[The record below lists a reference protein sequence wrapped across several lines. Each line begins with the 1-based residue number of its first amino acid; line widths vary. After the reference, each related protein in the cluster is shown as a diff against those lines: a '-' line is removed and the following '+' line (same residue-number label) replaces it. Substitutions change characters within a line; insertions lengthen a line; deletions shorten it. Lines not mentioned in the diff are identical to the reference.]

1 MLPRMRTAA
10 GAIRE
15 IREMDPNTEIT
26 ESAIRRAIKRG
37 EIKSV
42 PNGVRRLVNL
52 DDILAYFAGQSSVS
66 EGSAAMEAMR

>member
-42 PNGVRRLVNL
+42 PNGVRRLANL

-66 EGSAAMEAMR
+66 EGSATMEAMR